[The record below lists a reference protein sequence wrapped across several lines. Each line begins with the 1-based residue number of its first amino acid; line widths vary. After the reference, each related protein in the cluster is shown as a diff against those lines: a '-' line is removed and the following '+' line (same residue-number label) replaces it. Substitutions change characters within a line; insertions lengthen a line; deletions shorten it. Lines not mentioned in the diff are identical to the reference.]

1 MYSNFNFLQQYWG
14 ALAKI
19 GEIAEYILWT
29 VGKFEEAIDLLKS
42 VVSELKKCGL
52 SEEE

>member
-1 MYSNFNFLQQYWG
+1 MYSNFNFLQQDWG

-19 GEIAEYILWT
+19 EEMREYILWT
-29 VGKFEEAIDLLKS
+29 IDKLEEAIDLLKS